1 MFAKQFDLTMS
12 SISPVSP
19 LSPVSP
25 MSPAKPPAKPLHL
38 VLNQYS
44 SSLSGMEIAVPSPLT
59 PRFNDYRASSSQALP
74 PIPGKASPPYYSSH
88 SAPTSRKGSYIYN
101 NPEDER
107 PGTPMTPSTSSTSYT
122 NFKEER
128 LRIPRTALQD
138 EVLSSNTLLVPPHT
152 RSSTSKIPN
161 KVLSRP
167 ELKRNP
173 QIRRVSDFADQGQP
187 SGRSIS
193 SERKVPTYEYSDDEY
208 SSSLLTSQKAS
219 RQGSWAP
226 SERTQSAEE
235 RAKDYASLL
244 PTFVPEEYPPE
255 SGFLP
260 SEMSARITDVFDE
273 SPMTAPLLL
282 SRNSEDRKLSSQFSS
297 SDSDSGSL
305 LDESKPSLKSRAKK
319 AFNSR
324 KVSQEKKDKRHS
336 DLKVLQHSQ
345 AGELTAANLAKFQN
359 GIDEMYSTLTGFY
372 SPSKSKTRHDS
383 PHSRDNLHRPTTPLT
398 ADGKSGRKAWD
409 SLKSPRSAAPKR
421 DESVGKKLTSVLQ
434 NGAMAVGFDRGKEQK
449 MKNEE

>member
-1 MFAKQFDLTMS
+1 MPCSAKSFDHTMS

-59 PRFNDYRASSSQALP
+59 PRSNDYRATSNSKTLP

-101 NPEDER
+101 TPEDER
-107 PGTPMTPSTSSTSYT
+107 PGTPMTPSTSSTTYT

-128 LRIPRTALQD
+128 PRTPRTALQD

-167 ELKRNP
+167 QLKRNP
-173 QIRRVSDFADQGQP
+173 QIRRVSDFAGQSQQ

-193 SERKVPTYEYSDDEY
+193 TERKAPKHEYSDDEY
-208 SSSLLTSQKAS
+208 SSSLPTSQRAS

-226 SERTQSAEE
+226 SERSQSAEE
-235 RAKDYASLL
+235 RAKDHASVL
-244 PTFVPEEYPPE
+244 PTFVPEEYPSE

-305 LDESKPSLKSRAKK
+305 VDESKPSLKSRAKK

-324 KVSQEKKDKRHS
+324 KVSQDKKDKRHT

-372 SPSKSKTRHDS
+372 SLSKSKTRDDS
-383 PHSRDNLHRPTTPLT
+383 PHHRPTTPLT
-398 ADGKSGRKAWD
+398 ADGRSGRKAWD
-409 SLKSPRSAAPKR
+409 LLKSPRSAAPKR

-434 NGAMAVGFDRGKEQK
+434 NGAMAIGFDRGKEEK